1 MVTPWDLDAS
11 LGGAYDGR
19 YYDGTYSQW
28 SVAAISKNGFYPFSY
43 CQGQSEYKALMKSRW
58 QQVRKTVF
66 SKLSVNKRLEEYRDL
81 FINSGAWQRMTDAF
95 DARSSKPCYVSDLAQ
110 EVAYIEKWYSDRFTE
125 MDSYFGVTTIMGDAN
140 GDGIV
145 SVADANSVVNY
156 FLGNT
161 AVDIDLNTADVNG
174 DGTITIADANAIVN
188 LYIGQ

>member
-1 MVTPWDLDAS
+1 
-11 LGGAYDGR
+11 
-19 YYDGTYSQW
+19 
-28 SVAAISKNGFYPFSY
+28 
-43 CQGQSEYKALMKSRW
+43 
-58 QQVRKTVF
+58 
-66 SKLSVNKRLEEYRDL
+66 
-81 FINSGAWQRMTDAF
+81 MTDAF

-140 GDGIV
+140 GDGLV